1 MKEQTISN
9 LKKLKSFHNG
19 SFGADIERAIQAL
32 EQEPCEDC
40 VSRNDVVKAISDW
53 IIEGEYDYT
62 NATNYL
68 VRRINYLPSVT
79 PKPKTGEWIDKGYDI
94 GNCWATCSECDG
106 DARGYAKD
114 TGWGHDY
121 YFPKFC
127 PHCGTRMN
135 GGVEE

>member
-1 MKEQTISN
+1 MTNEQAIKT

-19 SFGADIERAIQAL
+19 SYGTAIDEAIKAL
-32 EQEPCEDC
+32 EQQ
-40 VSRNDVVKAISDW
+40 
-53 IIEGEYDYT
+53 
-62 NATNYL
+62 
-68 VRRINYLPSVT
+68 
-79 PKPKTGEWIDKGYDI
+79 PKTGEWIDKGYDI

-127 PHCGTRMN
+127 PHCGARMN
-135 GGVEE
+135 GGGEDAEELTK